1 LGWIIAIL
9 AVLAVA
15 LIIVL
20 VLARRSANR
29 AKSEWKDAAASA
41 LRDVDLTRDMLA
53 DEAPPG
59 AAEDATRLLA
69 VREAVN
75 RVATNFDQLA
85 ASAPNDEMRRHS
97 IGVATSLRGYFFAL
111 EAEQMLH
118 NAPTAPTADQLG
130 TADATR
136 RARAAELEAAVA
148 AIRAHVAP
156 KSRR

>member
-1 LGWIIAIL
+1 
-9 AVLAVA
+9 
-15 LIIVL
+15 
-20 VLARRSANR
+20 
-29 AKSEWKDAAASA
+29 
-41 LRDVDLTRDMLA
+41 
-53 DEAPPG
+53 
-59 AAEDATRLLA
+59 
-69 VREAVN
+69 
-75 RVATNFDQLA
+75 
-85 ASAPNDEMRRHS
+85 MRRHS